1 MSGFANFAELVQL
14 VIDYAH
20 RPDLEERCENVFIPF
35 SSLRLG
41 RDLRS
46 SANEAIAVLDADAL
60 GDPFPVPIDF
70 GSIRSITPQ
79 GTHQRALKFRDE
91 VAIQSMPTNG
101 PRALYYN
108 IRNEEIT
115 VRPFRGVLYD
125 FSYHTVPEL
134 DATTTTNA
142 VLTRYPMLYL
152 YAAMVEIHTW
162 TQDAAQRTVAL
173 QTYVEEVKVVN
184 RQQARAR
191 QNAPAGVGV

>member
-20 RPDLEERCENVFIPF
+20 RPDHQERAESIFIPF
-35 SSLRLG
+35 ASLRLG

-46 SANEAIAVLDADAL
+46 SANESIAVLDADAL
-60 GDPFPVPIDF
+60 GDPFPVPADF

-101 PRALYYN
+101 PDALYYN
-108 IRNEEIT
+108 IRNREIT
-115 VRPFRGVLYD
+115 VRPFRGVLFD
-125 FSYHTVPEL
+125 LSYHTVPKL
-134 DATTTTNA
+134 DATDTVND
-142 VLTRYPMLYL
+142 VLVQYPMLYL
-152 YAAMVEIHTW
+152 YAALLELHTW
-162 TQDAAQRTVAL
+162 TQDERARGTAL
-173 QTYVEEVKVVN
+173 NTYLDEVKLVN
-184 RQQARAR
+184 RQQSRAR